1 MSFLVEKEICPACNG
16 EKTIEC
22 CSCGAEEECTVMSC
36 PYCQGRG
43 VLLHYNMPVVIGMM
57 GVAFVAVMAMFLL
70 V

>member
-22 CSCGAEEECTVMSC
+22 CSCGEEDCAIMSC
-36 PYCQGRG
+36 PYCQGSG
-43 VLLHYNMPVVIGMM
+43 VIKHYNMPVVFVLTGI
-57 GVAFVAVMAMFLL
+57 ALVAVMAVFLL